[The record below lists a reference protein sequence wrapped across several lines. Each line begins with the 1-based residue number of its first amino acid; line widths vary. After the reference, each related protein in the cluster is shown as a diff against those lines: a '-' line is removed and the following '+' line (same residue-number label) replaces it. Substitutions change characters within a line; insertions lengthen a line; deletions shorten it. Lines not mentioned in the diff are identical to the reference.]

1 MLVGTALKTINATT
15 ICSAGTC
22 RNYSISSSL
31 LAATNIR
38 QISFINCW
46 HRGNLQNVSALL
58 APVALLNTNYTTPSE
73 NNSGGSESSGDD
85 GDGSSGN
92 FDCRD
97 DNGGSK

>member
-31 LAATNIR
+31 LAATNIFFF
-38 QISFINCW
+38 ISW